1 MSLNK
6 DTLKNGLITVFNQ
19 MNLRSSGGIEYFASQ
34 VSQQVADYI
43 KSGSV
48 TTTDSGS
55 ISAGS
60 FTGSGTG
67 SVKADF
73 STCEAV
79 LLAALYAMMQ
89 MPVGGDDYLATEL
102 ARGIHTMATESK
114 KVETSVTGTAT
125 SGTTVTPVTGT
136 AKGEFSGTQSTLR
149 SAFIAAFTAM
159 GGMYAGGNEYL
170 ADEIAKAVTTY
181 LKNGTISTQGEG
193 VLSGSSGSGSIS

>member
-19 MNLRSSGGIEYFASQ
+19 MNLRSSEGIEYFASQ

-48 TTTDSGS
+48 TTTDSGP

-67 SVKADF
+67 SVKAD
-73 STCEAV
+73 SATCEAV
-79 LLAALYAMMQ
+79 LLVALYAMMQ

-114 KVETSVTGTAT
+114 KVETSVKGTAT
-125 SGTTVTPVTGT
+125 SGTTVTTVTGT

-149 SAFIAAFTAM
+149 SAFIAAFMAM
-159 GGMYAGGNEYL
+159 GSMYAGGNEYL

>member
-6 DTLKNGLITVFNQ
+6 DTLKSGLITVFNQ
-19 MNLRSSGGIEYFASQ
+19 MNLRSSGAIEYFASQ

-60 FTGSGTG
+60 FIGSGTG
-67 SVKADF
+67 SVKADS

-102 ARGIHTMATESK
+102 ARGIHTMTTESK

-193 VLSGSSGSGSIS
+193 VLSGTSGSGSIS

>member
-6 DTLKNGLITVFNQ
+6 DTLKSGLITVFNQ
-19 MNLRSSGGIEYFASQ
+19 MNLKASGGIEYFASQ

-48 TTTDSGS
+48 STTDTGS

-67 SVKADF
+67 SVKADS

-114 KVETSVTGTAT
+114 KVETSVKGTAT
-125 SGTTVTPVTGT
+125 SGTTVTIVTGT

-149 SAFIAAFTAM
+149 SAFIAAFMAM